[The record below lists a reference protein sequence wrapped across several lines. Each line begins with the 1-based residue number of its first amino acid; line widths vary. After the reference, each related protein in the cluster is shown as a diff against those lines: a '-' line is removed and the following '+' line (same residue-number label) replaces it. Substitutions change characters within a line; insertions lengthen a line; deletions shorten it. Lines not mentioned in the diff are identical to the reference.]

1 MKTRIIKLFA
11 LLLLLLLLP
20 GCGEKATPDLE
31 QVLSDITETVALP
44 PMTRLSEKRMLDHCG
59 IDAASAPQAI
69 VLVSR
74 DGMLC
79 DEIWLT
85 ESADEAAAE
94 KIRSAAEARA
104 AQLCRELRDYLPEQY
119 AVAEK
124 ARIFRKG
131 TVTALFIGPEAETM
145 EAILR
150 DAF

>member
-1 MKTRIIKLFA
+1 MKTRIIKLSA
-11 LLLLLLLLP
+11 LLLLLLALP
-20 GCGEKATPDLE
+20 GCGRKAAPDLE
-31 QVLSDITETVALP
+31 RVLEDITAAAELP
-44 PMTRLSEKRMLDHCG
+44 PMNRLSDKRMLDHCG
-59 IDAASAPQAI
+59 IDAASTPQAI

-85 ESADEAAAE
+85 ESADEEAAGKIQAAAE
-94 KIRSAAEARA
+94 TRT
-104 AQLCRELRDYLPEQY
+104 AQLCRELKDYLPEQY

-124 ARIFRKG
+124 ARIVRKG

-145 EAILR
+145 EKILR